1 MSGDRKL
8 TPKQERFV
16 EEYLVD
22 LNATAAAR
30 RAGYSAKTA
39 DKIGPALIGKTSIAE
54 AISKR
59 KKDRVERT
67 EITQELI
74 VQEVYKLYRN
84 CSVQVP
90 KLDFAGDPVLDSEGN
105 AVYQMLDPAN
115 AKGALDMLMK
125 HTGGYDAD
133 NSKKITGG
141 LEIVWKD
148 E

>member
-22 LNATAAAR
+22 LNASAAAK
-30 RAGYSAKTA
+30 RAGYSVKNSGIIGAQLLNKTY
-39 DKIGPALIGKTSIAE
+39 IAE

-59 KKDRVERT
+59 KKDRGERT

-84 CSVQVP
+84 CAIMVP
-90 KLDFAGDPVLDSEGN
+90 KLDFAGDPILDAEGKP
-105 AVYQMLDPAN
+105 VFQMIDPPT

>member
-1 MSGDRKL
+1 MSENKKL
-8 TPKQERFV
+8 TPRQERFV
-16 EEYLVD
+16 DEYLID

-30 RAGYSAKTA
+30 RAGYSTKTA
-39 DKIGPALIGKTSIAE
+39 DKIGPALIGKTSIAD

-84 CSVQVP
+84 CAVMVP
-90 KLDFAGDPVLDSEGN
+90 KLDFAGDPILDAEGKP
-105 AVYQMLDPAN
+105 VFQMIDPPT